1 MNRPAR
7 NLLLLLFGSAV
18 AIATATGT
26 YLNYVRPVM
35 FWFLAASAVVI
46 VVLAVGGM
54 AADIA
59 EARADEESAD
69 HIGAADTVAPAGTL
83 PHDDAQGHGHGS
95 GRVGWALLVPVLL
108 LLFCAP
114 PALDPGATQRTVVVA
129 ATRDEPGR
137 AYPPLPAGSAPHISL
152 NDFQNRAVSDTA
164 GTLNRDVTMTAYVT
178 HIDGRPFL
186 ARVMIWCCV
195 ADARPIEIEIKGSPA
210 LPPDGSWVTAVARLV
225 PGTAT
230 RARHYRPIVRLVSA
244 HPVPQPSP
252 PYDS

>member
-35 FWFLAASAVVI
+35 FWFLAASAVVV

-59 EARADEESAD
+59 EVRADEED
-69 HIGAADTVAPAGTL
+69 EEF
-83 PHDDAQGHGHGS
+83 DDAHGHGHGS
-95 GRVGWALLVPVLL
+95 GRIGWVLLVPVLL

-114 PALDPGATQRTVVVA
+114 PALDPGTAQRTVVVA
-129 ATRDEPGR
+129 ATTDEPGR
-137 AYPPLPAGSAPHISL
+137 AYPPLPPGDAPRIAL

-164 GTLNRDVTMTAYVT
+164 GTLDRDVTMTAYVT

-186 ARVMIWCCV
+186 TRIMIWCCV
-195 ADARPIEIEIKGSPA
+195 ADARPIEIEIEGAPA
-210 LPPDGSWVTAVARLV
+210 LPPDGTWVTAVARLV

-244 HPVPQPSP
+244 HPVPPPSP

>member
-46 VVLAVGGM
+46 VVLAVSGM
-54 AADIA
+54 AADIG
-59 EARADEESAD
+59 EARADEDFED
-69 HIGAADTVAPAGTL
+69 DIGFAGTL
-83 PHDDAQGHGHGS
+83 TPVAHRPHDDAHGHAHGS
-95 GRVGWALLVPVLL
+95 GRVGWVLLVPVLL

-114 PALDPGATQRTVVVA
+114 PALDPGAAQRTVVVA
-129 ATRDEPGR
+129 ATTDESGR
-137 AYPPLPAGSAPHISL
+137 AYPPLPPGVAPHIAL

-164 GTLNRDVTMTAYVT
+164 GTLDRDVSMTAYVT

-195 ADARPIEIEIKGSPA
+195 ADARPIDIEVAGTPA
-210 LPPDGSWVTAVARLV
+210 LPPDGGWVTAVVRLV

-230 RARHYRPIVRLVSA
+230 RARHYRPIVRLVSD